1 VVYRIPILYHAVP
14 YYTSG
19 QDRFQQT
26 KRNETELVVA
36 RTDAMRCD
44 AMRCAPSP
52 STVRARLL
60 NRPGSIHSR
69 NRSPDPSSWARHDV
83 PFRPVPSRSR
93 ASQWCAPCAGRPRR
107 AVRHPPASRGP
118 ATRTSGPHRKWMQ
131 RGTVRCFLQAR
142 TTVRTRSHGVLYRYV
157 LSTRE
162 EARRGEARRGP
173 PRSEWHGAVP
183 PSACRASYRAV
194 ARTARRCPPC
204 SVREEMA
211 KRRARY

>member
-1 VVYRIPILYHAVP
+1 
-14 YYTSG
+14 
-19 QDRFQQT
+19 
-26 KRNETELVVA
+26 
-36 RTDAMRCD
+36 MRCD

-162 EARRGEARRGP
+162 EARRGEARRGEAHQEASGTVRYHQVHAVLATVP
-173 PRSEWHGAVP
+173 LQEQHGDAHHAPFVRRWPSDVQDTSLLYATKYGTLHSNCNAVP
-183 PSACRASYRAV
+183 TVPI
-194 ARTARRCPPC
+194 
-204 SVREEMA
+204 
-211 KRRARY
+211 